1 MKANTTDAAVS
12 KMFSQ
17 IHEMIED
24 NLIMILSVLHDE
36 FGFGDK
42 RTRQLI
48 LAVQERTAKYT
59 EMAFDEILEYKVAE
73 DRRKLHNEV
82 REILR
87 INALEWMPEDVY
99 AYFFK
104 CRLPT
109 YADVKRNHNARIKA
123 TERKQRV
130 SLKQAA
136 ELQEQLQIARSWATN
151 NTGYNA
157 AVGKIKEESVT

>member
-1 MKANTTDAAVS
+1 MKANTPDVAAN

-17 IHEMIED
+17 IHELIED
-24 NLIMILSVLHDE
+24 NLIMVLSVLHDE

-42 RTRQLI
+42 RTRQLV
-48 LAVQERTAKYT
+48 LAVQERTEEYT
-59 EMAFDEILEYKVAE
+59 QMAFDEVLEYKVAE
-73 DRRKLHNEV
+73 DRRKLHKEV

-87 INALEWMPEDVY
+87 VNALEWMPEDVY
-99 AYFFK
+99 TYFFK
-104 CRLPT
+104 SRLPT
-109 YADVKRNHNARIKA
+109 FADAKRNHKARTKA
-123 TERKQRV
+123 EERKQHV

-157 AVGKIKEESVT
+157 AVGKMKEGDKE